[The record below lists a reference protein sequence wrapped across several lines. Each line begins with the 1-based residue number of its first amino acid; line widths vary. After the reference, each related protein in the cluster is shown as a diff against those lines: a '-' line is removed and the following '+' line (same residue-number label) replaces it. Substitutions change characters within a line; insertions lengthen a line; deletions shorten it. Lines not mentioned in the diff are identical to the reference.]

1 MLGRSIQVAFIS
13 VVLCCTWVS
22 AKADDERKP
31 LEGYSCMG
39 LKADKEVNDW
49 VPGSLP
55 NPLGGPDSPP
65 VFSAPTEES
74 KRLGYNY
81 SPVIVKSP
89 EVEVNGFVQIIRL
102 TGEKGW
108 IKKDV
113 LVPYGMVL
121 RKDGSTI
128 MTKRRCVPTATSTGK
143 IGFHFS
149 NG

>member
-1 MLGRSIQVAFIS
+1 MFGRSIQIGLVS
-13 VVLCCTWVS
+13 VVLCCTGVF
-22 AKADDERKP
+22 AIADDERKP

-55 NPLGGPDSPP
+55 KPLGGPDSPP
-65 VFSAPTEES
+65 VFSAPTEKS

-81 SPVIVKSP
+81 SPVIVKWP
-89 EVEVNGFVQIIRL
+89 EVEANGFVQIIRL

-128 MTKRRCVPTATSTGK
+128 LTKRRCVPVSTSTGK